1 MRAMLRAQS
10 DPGPVVV
17 VGEVAQAHDGSLG
30 TAHAYVDA
38 IASAG
43 ADAVK
48 FQTHLA
54 AAESTPR
61 EPWRVPFSPQDDG
74 RYEYWRRMEFTPEQ
88 WRGLRSHAHDVGLA
102 FVSSPFS
109 LEAVGLL
116 RDMGVDGLK
125 IASGEVPNLELI
137 DACAAVGVP
146 ILLSSGMS
154 PLAELDAA
162 VEHLRAAGVAFTV
175 LQCSSTYPCP
185 PEAVGLNLLGTLAER
200 YGCDVGL
207 SDHSGTIFPALAAVA
222 LGATVVEVH
231 VTMSR
236 ESFGPDVSSSV
247 TTGELRQL
255 VEGTRFITAMVD
267 HPVDK
272 DRAAEERGE
281 LRSMFT
287 RSLVAGGPLPAGHV
301 LTADD
306 LLAKKPGGGM
316 PPSALSMLVGRAL
329 RRPVATD
336 EPIGDDDLVPT
347 RPGAG

>member
-1 MRAMLRAQS
+1 MRATLRAPT
-10 DPGPVVV
+10 DPGEVVV

-30 TAHAYVDA
+30 TAHAHVDA
-38 IASAG
+38 IAAAG

-48 FQTHLA
+48 FQTHIA
-54 AAESTPR
+54 SAESTSR
-61 EPWRVPFSPQDDG
+61 EPWRVPFSPQDET
-74 RYEYWRRMEFTPEQ
+74 RYAYWRRMEFTPDQ
-88 WRGLRSHAHDVGLA
+88 WRGLCEHAHDVGLA

-116 RDMGVDGLK
+116 RDIGVDGLK
-125 IASGEVPNLELI
+125 IASGEVPNLELV
-137 DACAAVGVP
+137 DACSAVGVP

-154 PLAELDAA
+154 PLGELDAA
-162 VEHLRAAGVAFTV
+162 VERLRAAGVAFTV

-222 LGATVVEVH
+222 LGARVVEVH
-231 VTMSR
+231 VTLSR

-255 VEGTRFITAMVD
+255 VEGTRFIAAMVD

-272 DRAAEERGE
+272 DRAAEERGA
-281 LRSMFT
+281 LRAMFT
-287 RSLVAGGPLPAGHV
+287 RSLVARGPLPAGHV

-306 LLAKKPGGGM
+306 LLAKKPGGGT
-316 PPSALSMLVGRAL
+316 PPSALGTLVGRSL
-329 RRPVATD
+329 QRPVATD
-336 EPIGDDDLVPT
+336 EPVGEDDLQPD